1 VSVSY
6 VDVNSTKIELWNA
19 HDTGQDVDSRLSR
32 RAWINQVDIARI
44 QLHLLLTKTHFR
56 TMCLVGWSTSII
68 IWEFCYYFV
77 SALSLYF
84 YISLKNCWDNMLTE
98 THTLADGS
106 LKQQTLGI
114 RLINAVMIS
123 LVSQYNIYLV
133 KITLFTIGEALD
145 PRLFGTLTSAGKK
158 LLCLT
163 RWEICLLILSTIQ
176 YTSPNGRYI
185 STTVPLLLLQQ
196 EGHLEISSPQ

>member
-1 VSVSY
+1 
-6 VDVNSTKIELWNA
+6 
-19 HDTGQDVDSRLSR
+19 
-32 RAWINQVDIARI
+32 
-44 QLHLLLTKTHFR
+44 
-56 TMCLVGWSTSII
+56 
-68 IWEFCYYFV
+68 
-77 SALSLYF
+77 
-84 YISLKNCWDNMLTE
+84 MLTE

-163 RWEICLLILSTIQ
+163 R
-176 YTSPNGRYI
+176 
-185 STTVPLLLLQQ
+185 
-196 EGHLEISSPQ
+196 